1 MTDLRTISSEEDN
14 QEGLEQDVL
23 LWTVT
28 DAEAGERIDKYITES
43 LEEPVSRSQV
53 QLWIRDAHMLV
64 NGRSVKPNYKVG
76 AGDEIELRIPEP
88 ASTDIVPEEIPL
100 DIYYEDADVIVINKP
115 RGMVVHPAP
124 GHLSGTVVN
133 ALMHHCRDLSG
144 INGELRPGIVHRI
157 DKDTS
162 GLLMAAKNDRAHTE
176 LAAQLKAHT
185 VLRKYKALVHG
196 NLAHDHGTI
205 DAPIGRDP
213 HDRKM
218 FAVTDRNSKRAV
230 THFQV
235 AERFGDVTLVELQL
249 ETGRTHQI
257 RVHMKYIGHPLV
269 GDPMYTRGVRGLTMN
284 GQASMRPPWVSFI
297 LQAANCCS
305 SRLRCRTIWNI
316 CCICC
321 ATGRTE
327 SRQGESEKI
336 FRRFKKT
343 Y

>member
-1 MTDLRTISSEEDN
+1 MTDLRTTSSEEDN

-23 LWTVT
+23 QWTVT
-28 DAEAGERIDKYITES
+28 DVEAGERIDKYITES

-53 QLWIRDAHMLV
+53 QLWIRDAHVIV

-88 ASTDIVPEEIPL
+88 ASTDIVPEAIAL

-124 GHLSGTVVN
+124 GHLAGTVVN

-196 NLAHDHGTI
+196 NLAHDQGTI

-269 GDPMYTRGVRGLTMN
+269 GDPMYTRGVRGITMN
-284 GQASMRPPWVSFI
+284 GQALHATTLGFVHPASGQL
-297 LQAANCCS
+297 LQFEAPLPDDMEHLLYM
-305 SRLRCRTIWNI
+305 LRNR
-316 CCICC
+316 
-321 ATGRTE
+321 
-327 SRQGESEKI
+327 
-336 FRRFKKT
+336 
-343 Y
+343 